1 MYLRYTTV
9 TKNGKSHTYWR
20 LVRSIRTGNRVRQQ
34 TVAQL
39 GELDA
44 GGRVRARALAE
55 AIVAWNGNRAFSR
68 HPTPAQRSPSNCA
81 ASAWSAADALAMSGW
96 ACACGRRWA

>member
-9 TKNGKSHTYWR
+9 RKNGKVHKYWR
-20 LVRSIRTGNRVRQQ
+20 LVRSVRLGSKVRQQ

-44 GGRVRARALAE
+44 ERRGVGGARH
-55 AIVAWNGNRAFSR
+55 GFTRPKR
-68 HPTPAQRSPSNCA
+68 
-81 ASAWSAADALAMSGW
+81 
-96 ACACGRRWA
+96 